1 MATHILDTIE
11 PDVDPD
17 AARPAP
23 AKGEPFGPVAVR
35 ALRRNAVP
43 LGLLA
48 AFIVYAILA
57 SHEHYQ
63 FLFSE
68 VVAGLSTGA
77 IASLS
82 GIGLVLTYRAT
93 GVFNFAQG
101 GVATGVAYAY
111 FELNGRNGWAIVPAA
126 MVAVLLVAPAIGLL
140 FEIGVFRPLE
150 RRGGSTSEK
159 LVANISCLVLLIAVP
174 SIIPS
179 FGQATFQPN
188 SIWPSRTAF
197 GIGSVNVPWETVGD
211 VLVVI
216 GVGIGLTLLF
226 RFTRLGTQ
234 IRAVVDRRT
243 LAELNAVNANRV
255 SQIAWVLGCA
265 FAGMAGVL
273 YAPSRG
279 LGPGYITL
287 AVLETIGVAVIARLR
302 SIPAAAV
309 AGLVIGVVGAV
320 GQSVSSNEPK
330 IVTNLF
336 VEIFVVATV
345 VFLMVYK
352 NLDEIGAVGSTAALV
367 TGSFGARDRS
377 RSLPMAGIVI
387 ALLAALAPTV
397 LSVDHTHS
405 LQKII
410 AYSVIF
416 LSVVAITGFSGHITL
431 ATACFA
437 GLGAY
442 TSARIENGYLPWF
455 TDWQP
460 LPHVPPVLAMFI
472 AALLLVPFGV
482 AIGYPALRRKGLILA
497 LLTLAVAQVVDKL
510 VFQEPLFT
518 DRGLTPS
525 RPAIGGWSFNG
536 DKMFT
541 IFELVILGF
550 ALLLARNLRSGTLG
564 RALGAMRDSE
574 NGATSVGISLRRY
587 KLTIFGASAF
597 LAGLGGALLAQQAR
611 AVDLSTG
618 GTFSPLYGLFWFT
631 FVVVGGL
638 SYRSGAVVAAVLF
651 VLIDSIVGTDGAG
664 LFVTGLIGTQIGWL
678 PGGIV
683 GTASRL
689 TRGGILRS
697 SLQRHLAADAAR
709 KAQPPPGTG
718 LEPSADA
725 RELVG
730 G

>member
-1 MATHILDTIE
+1 MATQTLGAIE
-11 PDVDPD
+11 PDIDPD

-23 AKGEPFGPVAVR
+23 VKGEAFGPVAVR

-57 SHEHYQ
+57 SHQHYQ

-101 GVATGVAYAY
+101 GVATAVAYAY

-126 MVAVLLVAPAIGLL
+126 LVAVLVVAPIIGLV
-140 FEIGVFRPLE
+140 FELAVFRPLE

-159 LVANISCLVLLIAVP
+159 LVANISCLVMLIA
-174 SIIPS
+174 IPTLI
-179 FGQATFQPN
+179 FGQETFQPN

-197 GIGSVNVPWETVGD
+197 ALGSVNVPWETLGD

-216 GVGIGLTLLF
+216 GVGVGLTLLF
-226 RFTRLGTQ
+226 RFTKLGTQ

-255 SQIAWVLGCA
+255 SQIAWVLGCT

-352 NLDEIGAVGSTAALV
+352 NLDEIGTVGTTAALV

-387 ALLAALAPTV
+387 ALLAAVAPTV
-397 LSVDHTHS
+397 LSVDNTHS

-416 LSVVAITGFSGHITL
+416 LSVVAITGYSGHISL

-460 LPHVPPVLAMFI
+460 LPHVTPVVAMFI

-518 DRGLTPS
+518 DRGLTPR
-525 RPAIGGWSFNG
+525 RPTIGGWSFNG

-541 IFELVILGF
+541 LFELVILGF
-550 ALLLARNLRSGTLG
+550 ALLLTRNLRSGTLG

-597 LAGLGGALLAQQAR
+597 LAALGGALLAQEAR
-611 AVDLSTG
+611 AVNLNTG
-618 GTFSPLYGLFWFT
+618 GAFSPLYGLFWFT

-689 TRGGILRS
+689 TRGGILRR
-697 SLQRHLAADAAR
+697 SLQKHLAAEAER
-709 KAQPPPGTG
+709 QAQPPPGTG
-718 LEPSADA
+718 LEPSAYA

-730 G
+730 R